1 MVSVL
6 EGKELHNHS
15 IQSCGVNC
23 CKSPLYLESIR
34 TLELTN
40 TPGLREV
47 LSSCITHHL
56 AVLWLESRNPVL
68 WVLKI
73 FVLSVFL
80 SSGKGKLQNKC

>member
-15 IQSCGVNC
+15 AQSWVINC
-23 CKSPLYLESIR
+23 YKGPLYLESIR

-40 TPGLREV
+40 APGLREV
-47 LSSCITHHL
+47 LNSCITNHL

-68 WVLKI
+68 WMLKI
-73 FVLSVFL
+73 FVLAVFL
-80 SSGKGKLQNKC
+80 SPGKGKFGK